1 MKLLTGKESEFQAS
15 VAHTLFDEDDS
26 RIEADLNLSWKT
38 NKMIV
43 SKKMRSHP
51 NSIKEYSSSSPGENK
66 LMPLAKFVNAQI
78 SDVPK
83 VIFDSVRRLR
93 LSRTDVVK
101 WMNSHTSLSQL
112 EGFFLRLRLGK
123 WEEGLGGTGYYVSC
137 ITGSQRETCPQNV
150 DSIAV
155 VVGGIKC
162 LVKSQYVSNQDFLED
177 ELKAWWSA
185 TSKGYGK
192 LPSEEDLREQV
203 KRKTMLGL

>member
-1 MKLLTGKESEFQAS
+1 
-15 VAHTLFDEDDS
+15 
-26 RIEADLNLSWKT
+26 
-38 NKMIV
+38 
-43 SKKMRSHP
+43 MRSHP
-51 NSIKEYSSSSPGENK
+51 NSVKEYSSSSPGENK
-66 LMPLAKFVNAQI
+66 LMPLSKFVNAQI

-83 VIFDSVRRLR
+83 GIFDSM
-93 LSRTDVVK
+93 DEFH
-101 WMNSHTSLSQL
+101 MSLSQL

-162 LVKSQYVSNQDFLED
+162 LVKSQYVSNHDFLED

-185 TSKGYGK
+185 TSKGNGK
-192 LPSEEDLREQV
+192 LPSEEDLREKV